1 MATSAN
7 DLNADH
13 ESCAAWIARFLKA
26 RGVDRIFGLQGG
38 HIQPIWDRAAQLGIR
53 IIDVRH
59 EVAAV
64 HMAHAHAEL
73 TGELG
78 VVLVTA
84 GPGVTNTTTGVAN
97 ASLARAPVL
106 VIGGCTSRAQANL
119 GPLQDIPHVD
129 ILRPVTRQSRTL
141 RVADQVIREFDEGV
155 ARAFGDLGE
164 PGPVYLEIPT
174 DVLRAHV
181 PAALVLEEW
190 MRPKKPRVI
199 APDAMIVAEA
209 VEALWSAK
217 RPLVVTGRGARDAG
231 PQIVRLL
238 DALGALYLDTQESRG
253 LVPADHPGVVGA
265 MRAAAMT
272 EADTVFVIGRKLDY
286 QLGYGSPAV
295 FPKASFIRLADTP
308 GELIDNR
315 RGQPEIF
322 ATPALALDAIVAA
335 AGNRKSAADR
345 SWTDGLQKRHR
356 ERSANVGKRY
366 TTGSDGGVDPRAIF
380 QALRDRIKPDY
391 IAIADGGDFLSFARV
406 GLSARAYMDAG
417 AFGCLGVGTPY
428 AIAAALAYPGRQV
441 VCVTGDGAFG
451 LNAME
456 IDTAVRHGA
465 KIVVIVSNNA
475 AWNIER
481 LDQEANYGGRVVGT
495 LLAHSDYAA
504 MARAFGA
511 HGERVEKPEDL
522 SGAIDRALANAPAV
536 VDVVTSQTV
545 VSSDATKGL
554 GFVPEFQALT
564 VWDDLERKRRGLA

>member
-1 MATSAN
+1 MATSVQ

-13 ESCAAWIARFLKA
+13 SSCAAWIARFLKA

-38 HIQPIWDRAAQLGIR
+38 HIQPIWDHAAQLGVR
-53 IIDVRH
+53 IVDVRH
-59 EVAAV
+59 EAAAV

-78 VVLVTA
+78 VAMVTA
-84 GPGVTNTTTGVAN
+84 GPGVTNTVTAVAN

-106 VIGGCTSRAQANL
+106 VIGGCTSRAQANM
-119 GPLQDIPHVD
+119 GPLQDIPHVE

-141 RVADQVIREFDEGV
+141 RVADQSIREFDEGV

-181 PAALVLEEW
+181 PANLVLEEW
-190 MRPKKPRVI
+190 MQPKKRRTIP
-199 APDAMIVAEA
+199 PDAAIIAQA

-231 PQIVRLL
+231 PEIVRLL
-238 DALGALYLDTQESRG
+238 DAVGAVYLDTQESRG
-253 LVPADHPGVVGA
+253 LVPADHPAVVGA

-272 EADTVFVIGRKLDY
+272 EADAVFVIGRKLDY
-286 QLGYGSPAV
+286 QVGYGSPAV
-295 FPKASFIRLADTP
+295 FPNAKFIRLAGTP

-315 RGQPEIF
+315 RGEPEIL

-335 AGNRKSAADR
+335 AGNRRSAVDR
-345 SWTDGLQKRHR
+345 AWTQGLQKRHR
-356 ERSANVGKRY
+356 DRSAKAGPRY

-380 QALRDRIKPDY
+380 QALREKTKTDY
-391 IAIADGGDFLSFARV
+391 IAIADGGDLLSFARV
-406 GLSARAYMDAG
+406 GLDARTYMDAG

-428 AIAAALAYPGRQV
+428 AVAASLAYPGRQV

-451 LNAME
+451 INAME

-481 LDQEANYGGRVVGT
+481 LDQETNYGGRVVGT

-511 HGERVEKPEDL
+511 HGERVHKPEDL
-522 SGAIDRALANAPAV
+522 PGAIERSLANAPALI
-536 VDVVTSQTV
+536 DVVTSRTV

-554 GFVPEFQALT
+554 GFVPEFQPLT
-564 VWDDLERKRRGLA
+564 VWDDLERKRRGIS